1 VTSISRLLVANRGE
15 IARRIFR
22 TARSLGISTVAVYSD
37 ADAGSPYVPEAD
49 VAVRLPGTSAADTYL
64 NAEALLEAARRTSAD
79 AIHPGYGFL
88 SENAAFARAC
98 AATGVVF
105 VGPPPEAIEMM
116 GSKLAA
122 KQLMSAHG
130 VPVLSGGTVTDA
142 GDLVAIAARC
152 GWPLLVK
159 AAYGGGG
166 RGMRVV
172 TGPEDAAA
180 IIESTRR
187 EAAGAFGDGTLFA
200 ERLVHA
206 PRHVEL
212 QVLADNHGTVVH
224 LFERECSIQRRFQ
237 KVIEESPSP
246 AVSPDLRAGLG
257 EAAVAAARAIGY
269 RGAGTVEFVLDEEG
283 GFFFLEVNT
292 RLQVEHPVT
301 EAVTGLDLVALQLGI
316 AEGAPLP
323 PEAVS
328 AQISGHAIEARL
340 YAEDVAA
347 GFLPVAGTLARCAI
361 EASEFVRVDSG
372 VESGSVVPPYY
383 DAMLAKVIAWAPSR
397 SEAARRLA
405 STLERAQLHGVT
417 TNRDLLVGVL
427 RHPEFLA
434 GRTDTAFL
442 DRHDPLALL
451 RAGAGGATAE
461 ERSAVHAVAAALS
474 GQAERR
480 SVAPVQDGVPSGWR
494 NVRDLPQRI
503 SYREAAEELTVHYVI
518 ATDGSATAWVRR
530 GPAGEWSAAAGP
542 GDRLVSVARAAPGA
556 VDLVVDGTNVRAS
569 VHFAK
574 STAYVDSPLGHS
586 TLVEIPR
593 FPVPGGLPAEGS
605 LLSPMPGTVTR
616 VLVSQGDEVLRG
628 AVLLILEAMKMEH
641 PVRSPAHG
649 TVREIGVAP
658 GAQVE
663 AGEVLAVIAP
673 AVVDAEQPVET

>member
-22 TARSLGISTVAVYSD
+22 TARSLGIDTVAVYSD
-37 ADAGSPYVPEAD
+37 ADAGSPFVSEAD

-64 NAEALLEAARRTSAD
+64 SSDALLEAARRSAAD

-88 SENAAFARAC
+88 SENAAFARSCGEA
-98 AATGVVF
+98 GLVF
-105 VGPPPEAIEMM
+105 VGPPPEAMEAM

-122 KQLMSAHG
+122 KELMSAHG
-130 VPVLSGGTVTDA
+130 VPVLPGGTVNDA
-142 GDLVAIAARC
+142 ADLVAVAARC

-166 RGMRVV
+166 RGMRAVA
-172 TGPEDAAA
+172 GPEDAEAV
-180 IIESTRR
+180 IESTRR
-187 EAAGAFGDGTLFA
+187 EALGAFGDGTLFA

-206 PRHVEL
+206 PRHIEV
-212 QVLADNHGTVVH
+212 QVLADDHGTVVH

-246 AVSPDLRAGLG
+246 AVSAELRAALG
-257 EAAVAAARAIGY
+257 EASVSAARAIGY
-269 RGAGTVEFVLDEEG
+269 RGAGTVEFVVDEEG

-301 EAVTGLDLVALQLGI
+301 EAVTGLDLVALQLLI
-316 AEGAPLP
+316 AEGSPLP
-323 PEAVS
+323 PEAVG
-328 AQISGHAIEARL
+328 ARIRGHAIEARL

-347 GFLPVAGTLARCAI
+347 GFLPVAGTLARCVI
-361 EASEFVRVDSG
+361 EAGEFVRVDSG

-383 DAMLAKVIAWAPSR
+383 DAMIAKVIAWAPNR

-405 STLERAQLHGVT
+405 STLERAQLHGLA

-427 RHPEFLA
+427 RHPEFVA

-442 DRHDPLALL
+442 DRHDPVALQQ
-451 RAGAGGATAE
+451 AGSGGAGD

-474 GQAERR
+474 AQAARR
-480 SVAPVQDGVPSGWR
+480 AAAPVQGGLPSGWR
-494 NVRDLPQRI
+494 NVPDLPQRI
-503 SYREAAEELTVHYVI
+503 SYREAAEELTVHYVV
-518 ATDGSATAWVRR
+518 APDGSAAAWVRR
-530 GPAGEWSAAAGP
+530 GPAGDWSIGALE
-542 GDRLVSVARAAPGA
+542 GDLLVSVAAARPDV
-556 VDLVVDGTNVRAS
+556 VDVVVDGTDVRAA
-569 VHFAK
+569 VHLLE

-593 FPVPGGLPAEGS
+593 YPVPGELLAEGS

-616 VLVSQGDEVLRG
+616 VLVAAGDEVTRG

-641 PVRSPAHG
+641 PVRSPGHG
-649 TVREIGVAP
+649 TVREIGVEA
-658 GAQVE
+658 GSQVE

-673 AVVDAEQPVET
+673 AAVAAEPPANH